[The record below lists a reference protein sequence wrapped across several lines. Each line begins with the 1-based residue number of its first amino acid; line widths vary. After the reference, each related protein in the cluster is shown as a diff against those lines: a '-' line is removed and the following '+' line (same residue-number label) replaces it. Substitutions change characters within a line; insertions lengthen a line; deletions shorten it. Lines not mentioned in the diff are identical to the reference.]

1 MIKNV
6 KSNQK
11 EDVKVMK
18 KYFLTTAALV
28 STLMLGACSNKEEIG
43 INLPN
48 GNEKFITS
56 DVEDVTKQE
65 VFNAMVADDGLTAIL
80 DLVDYDILS
89 KEYEI
94 DTTKI
99 DTALETYHTLY
110 TDEES
115 FESFLTSQGFES
127 EEELRQYLELNLY
140 REAAAR
146 AAVSVTDEE
155 IQAAYDEKY
164 ATEESEESE
173 ETDSEETEST
183 EAEETKEIPTLD
195 EVKDELK
202 EELIQ
207 EKLTDEFIVSTLAA
221 EREKAGFV
229 LLNDYLEAQYKE
241 VSSSY
246 EEVKETSDSVVAKTN
261 ETEYTAEQLYQELVN
276 AYGLSNGVSL
286 VDTKILEKKFS
297 VDEDAIKELI
307 DEFKVQLGT
316 NYYAFM
322 QQYGLNTDEEIYDYF
337 KLAQLQDAAFALE
350 YPITDDQLQA
360 AYEAYQAKLKA
371 RHILVEDEETAK
383 EIIAKLDEAED
394 KEATFKEL
402 AAEYGTDSTASNGGD
417 LGAFGEGEMVSEFE
431 EGTKALEVNTYTK
444 EPVKSQFGYHVIY
457 RYDDARTFDE
467 MKEELESEL
476 RSEEYTQL
484 RLETILIKYRSEANF
499 KFTDELL
506 QKRYETIVKNIEE
519 SAAKEESETTE
530 EAEATE

>member
-1 MIKNV
+1 M
-6 KSNQK
+6 
-11 EDVKVMK
+11 
-18 KYFLTTAALV
+18 
-28 STLMLGACSNKEEIG
+28 
-43 INLPN
+43 
-48 GNEKFITS
+48 
-56 DVEDVTKQE
+56 
-65 VFNAMVADDGLTAIL
+65 
-80 DLVDYDILS
+80 
-89 KEYEI
+89 
-94 DTTKI
+94 
-99 DTALETYHTLY
+99 
-110 TDEES
+110 
-115 FESFLTSQGFES
+115 
-127 EEELRQYLELNLY
+127 
-140 REAAAR
+140 
-146 AAVSVTDEE
+146 
-155 IQAAYDEKY
+155 
-164 ATEESEESE
+164 
-173 ETDSEETEST
+173 
-183 EAEETKEIPTLD
+183 
-195 EVKDELK
+195 KDELK

-519 SAAKEESETTE
+519 STAKEESETTE